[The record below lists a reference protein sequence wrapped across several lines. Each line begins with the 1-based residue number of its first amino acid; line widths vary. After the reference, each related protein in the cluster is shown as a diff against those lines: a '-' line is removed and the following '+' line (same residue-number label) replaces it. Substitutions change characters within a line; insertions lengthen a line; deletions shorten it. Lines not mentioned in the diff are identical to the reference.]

1 LDKEGKSSIDLA
13 NILAKPERN
22 TLLYLCGPKGFNKW
36 IKETACKHGWK
47 KDQIKEEV
55 FSNITATSKES
66 KAFEVVLNKKGK
78 SITVDKNLTIL
89 DALLMNNV
97 KVDYSCLQGTCG
109 TCISTVIEG
118 EIDHRDSVLS
128 EEEKIAGDKIC
139 LCVSRA
145 KHNKIVLDL

>member
-1 LDKEGKSSIDLA
+1 
-13 NILAKPERN
+13 
-22 TLLYLCGPKGFNKW
+22 
-36 IKETACKHGWK
+36 
-47 KDQIKEEV
+47 
-55 FSNITATSKES
+55 
-66 KAFEVVLNKKGK
+66 
-78 SITVDKNLTIL
+78 
-89 DALLMNNV
+89 MNNV